1 MYKSKLQTSKQTS
14 NKLINNKPFNNKTRN
29 NLNKKE
35 DTLLNKLES
44 CKKTKCGLLQKDKIN
59 SHKIFG
65 KEQNKQCPNTLS
77 NKKYYNCTT
86 KFYEKSDYKNKF
98 ENYAKCGNTKCK
110 KEKKRKTRITK
121 QIISYDMKQFSK
133 YMTNN
138 KKTIRKQ

>member
-14 NKLINNKPFNNKTRN
+14 NKLINNKSFNNKTRN

-59 SHKIFG
+59 SHKVFE

-77 NKKYYNCTT
+77 TKKYYNCST
-86 KFYEKSDYKNKF
+86 KFYDKSDYKNKL
-98 ENYAKCGNTKCK
+98 ENYFNCIDTKCK
-110 KEKKRKTRITK
+110 NEKKRKSRITK
-121 QIISYDMKQFSK
+121 QIISYDRKKFSK
-133 YMTNN
+133 YIKTN
-138 KKTIRKQ
+138 KK